1 MGAAGGRSLCGCR
14 EQAEGKGRGYPGHA
28 VTGLHEGVSIPI
40 RAMFITPLRRNC
52 AGYIASLAKELT
64 LLQDT
69 VCKTAPWR

>member
-1 MGAAGGRSLCGCR
+1 
-14 EQAEGKGRGYPGHA
+14 
-28 VTGLHEGVSIPI
+28 VTGFHEGVSIPI
-40 RAMFITPLRRNC
+40 LGAIRGPISPTSATPLRRKY